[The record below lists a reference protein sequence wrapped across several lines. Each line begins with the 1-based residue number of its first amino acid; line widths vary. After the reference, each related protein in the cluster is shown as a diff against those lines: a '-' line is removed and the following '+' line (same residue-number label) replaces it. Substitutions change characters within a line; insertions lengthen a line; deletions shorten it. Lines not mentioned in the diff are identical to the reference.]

1 MVFNYS
7 WFIVLGLSLCIIWL
21 SIATVFLIRLRKH
34 YNTLT
39 RGVSKKGLIDI
50 LTKLIETHEHLDNRV
65 NELETQIKALEHDGV
80 WHYQK
85 LGIVR
90 FNPFS
95 DTGGSQS
102 FSLAILDGQNN
113 GIVMTSLHARSGN
126 RWYVKEI
133 VQGKGINVELS
144 KEEQAAIRTA
154 QRHQNEKTV

>member
-1 MVFNYS
+1 MVFNTP
-7 WFIVLGLSLCIIWL
+7 WFLVLGLSLCIIWL
-21 SIATVFLIRLRKH
+21 SIATVFLIRLQRH
-34 YNTLT
+34 YNSLT
-39 RGVSKKGLIDI
+39 RGVSKKGLIEI
-50 LTKLIETHEHLDNRV
+50 LTKLIETHELVEGRV
-65 NELETQIKALEHDGV
+65 SELEAQFKALETDGV
-80 WHYQK
+80 WHYQR

-154 QRHQNEKTV
+154 QRRQDEKTV

>member
-1 MVFNYS
+1 MVFNTS
-7 WFIVLGLSLCIIWL
+7 WFIVLGISLSIIWL
-21 SIATVFLIRLRKH
+21 SIVTVFLIRLQRH
-34 YNTLT
+34 YNNLT
-39 RGVSKKGLIDI
+39 RGVSKKGLIEI
-50 LTKLIETHEHLDNRV
+50 LTKLIETHEQVENRV
-65 NELETQIKALEHDGV
+65 TELESQLNALEADGV

-102 FSLAILDGQNN
+102 FSLAILDGHNN

-154 QRHQNEKTV
+154 QRHQDDKSV

>member
-1 MVFNYS
+1 MVFNTS
-7 WFIVLGLSLCIIWL
+7 WFIVLGISLSIIWL
-21 SIATVFLIRLRKH
+21 SIVTVFLIRLQRH
-34 YNTLT
+34 YNNLT
-39 RGVSKKGLIDI
+39 RGVSKKGLIEI
-50 LTKLIETHEHLDNRV
+50 LTKLIETHEQVENRV
-65 NELETQIKALEHDGV
+65 TELESQLKALEADGV

-102 FSLAILDGQNN
+102 FSLAILDGHNN

-154 QRHQNEKTV
+154 QRHQDEKTV